1 MAIID
6 ETKRDLLYE
15 SNDQGSRPRP
25 RPKPTK
31 KLPPRAPRLL
41 LLEGAAVPCLSRPS
55 FFPSFS
61 PTAGREEKDEE
72 KEEKEE
78 VTEEGDLQQD
88 RRTRYAAKAWSVDK
102 IASSWNEDRRERER
116 RKIDRQGMRYQER

>member
-15 SNDQGSRPRP
+15 SNDQESRPRP
-25 RPKPTK
+25 RSKPMK
-31 KLPPRAPRLL
+31 KPPPRAPRLL
-41 LLEGAAVPCLSRPS
+41 LLEEAAVVPCLSRPS

-72 KEEKEE
+72 KDEEEEEEEKE
-78 VTEEGDLQQD
+78 VAEEGDSQQD

-102 IASSWNEDRRERER
+102 IASS
-116 RKIDRQGMRYQER
+116 